1 MHERTLLT
9 LVRHGETSANIDGVW
24 HGSTDTPLTEHGL
37 AQARRVAGYVGD
49 THRDTTAIYASPL
62 QRARITAEAIGAALA
77 LEVRLEPGLQ
87 EYDLGDWEG
96 MTFEALQQEKQ
107 LFTHMQTT
115 PDYAPHGGESP
126 RSAAQRFTAALASIA
141 ERHSGE
147 RVVVVAHGGVLSL
160 GLAQIL
166 SGDYTQFERSMD
178 NCAISELAI
187 GSTAELISFN
197 FTEHLAGV

>member
-1 MHERTLLT
+1 MPARTLLT

-24 HGSTDTPLTEHGL
+24 HGSTDTPLTERGH
-37 AQARRVAGYVGD
+37 AQAQRVADYVGEM
-49 THRDTTAIYASPL
+49 HRDATAIYASPL

-77 LEVRLEPGLQ
+77 LEVRLEAALQ

-96 MTFEALQQEKQ
+96 MTFAALQQEKQ

-126 RSAAQRFTAALASIA
+126 SGAANRFSAALGSIA
-141 ERHSGE
+141 ARHPGE

-166 SGDYTQFERSMD
+166 SGDYALFDRSMD
-178 NCAISELAI
+178 NCAVSELSI
-187 GSTAELISFN
+187 GATTELISFN
-197 FTEHLAGV
+197 YTEHLDDT